1 MTRKYVEAVL
11 LEFEGVI
18 ADTSGARRAAM
29 GYVLAEDGLQLSD
42 ADYRDVCAGR
52 ATPDAVRAAIARCG
66 VQMDD
71 TGLELLALRVDRAF
85 SNHLGK
91 GITLI
96 DGARE
101 ALERLAS
108 RARLGI
114 VTRASRRDV
123 DFVLNLARMDEI
135 FACVVGAEDAYPPKP
150 DPAAYRLA
158 LRRLERQRPI
168 GADGIVVALEE
179 GRDGIVGARSAGLRC
194 VAVGDIP
201 AHVAM
206 EADAFIPA
214 ITGLDASMLG
224 RLLSRTGEEF
234 A

>member
-1 MTRKYVEAVL
+1 MTRKHVEGVL

-18 ADTSGARRAAM
+18 ADTSAARRAAL
-29 GYVLAEDGLQLSD
+29 GYVFAEDGLQLSD

-66 VQMDD
+66 VQLDE

-91 GITLI
+91 GVVLV

-123 DFVLNLARMDEI
+123 DFVLDLARMDDL
-135 FACVVGAEDAYPPKP
+135 FACVVGAEDAFPPKP
-150 DPAAYRLA
+150 DPAAYEVA
-158 LRRLERQRPI
+158 LRRMARQRPMR
-168 GADGIVVALEE
+168 ADGVVVALE
-179 GRDGIVGARSAGLRC
+179 DGLDGLRGARRAGLRC

-206 EADAFIPA
+206 EGDAYIPA
-214 ITGLDASMLG
+214 ITGLDASMLA